1 MIAANG
7 AKIATE
13 AKAAEA
19 AEAAAAAAAATA
31 ASASGSGAAA
41 AAEAAAEAQNIM
53 NEAQNKLKEYLTKI
67 KNSNLFKEK
76 IKNVKQ
82 YLRDEDNL
90 EDSELINAAELD
102 NTGYEAIQSINTLN
116 ENVEEFNKIF
126 GIDN

>member
-1 MIAANG
+1 MQLGGNVTNAA
-7 AKIATE
+7 AVSE
-13 AKAAEA
+13 VVEDEA
-19 AEAAAAAAAATA
+19 AREVCV
-31 ASASGSGAAA
+31 GVGVV
-41 AAEAAAEAQNIM
+41 